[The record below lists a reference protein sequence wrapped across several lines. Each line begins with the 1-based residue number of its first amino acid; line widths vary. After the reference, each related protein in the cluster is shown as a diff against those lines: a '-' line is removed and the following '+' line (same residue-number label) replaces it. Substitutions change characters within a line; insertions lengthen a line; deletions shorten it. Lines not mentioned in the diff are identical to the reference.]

1 MNSPNPNT
9 LLRCMCSYI
18 WNSRITSKVQI
29 KSSNTFW
36 SLHDDT
42 IMFVANQNQD
52 FNRLVSK
59 LDSRMLDLNQCLGIA
74 TALTVHA
81 ELYKGFEAE
90 EEDMCY
96 LILLIN
102 CVSLRIISM
111 SRSHLLLI
119 TPIQIQD
126 MVDG

>member
-1 MNSPNPNT
+1 
-9 LLRCMCSYI
+9 MCSYI

-59 LDSRMLDLNQCLGIA
+59 LDSRMLDLNQCLG
-74 TALTVHA
+74 
-81 ELYKGFEAE
+81 F
-90 EEDMCY
+90 
-96 LILLIN
+96 
-102 CVSLRIISM
+102 
-111 SRSHLLLI
+111 
-119 TPIQIQD
+119 
-126 MVDG
+126 